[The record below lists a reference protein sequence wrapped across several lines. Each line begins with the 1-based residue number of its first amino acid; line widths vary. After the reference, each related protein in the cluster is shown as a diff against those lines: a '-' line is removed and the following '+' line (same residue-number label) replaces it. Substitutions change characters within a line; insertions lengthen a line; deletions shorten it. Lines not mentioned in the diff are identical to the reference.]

1 MTLSSDVRKM
11 LMLVLATDINSPSQ
25 RTDGVL
31 LLLPHRLA
39 GAGANV
45 NA

>member
-1 MTLSSDVRKM
+1 MNDLELGHRKM
-11 LMLVLATDINSPSQ
+11 LMLVLETDINSPSQ
-25 RTDGVL
+25 RSDGV

-39 GAGANV
+39 GVGVNV

>member
-1 MTLSSDVRKM
+1 MNDLELRRGKM
-11 LMLVLATDINSPSQ
+11 LMVLAVDINSPSQ

-31 LLLPHRLA
+31 LLLPHQLA
-39 GAGANV
+39 GVGVNV